1 VAPANP
7 TPGEPPSEI
16 DWQNAA
22 FDNFSGYGRDVII
35 RRIRELEL
43 QAAEHRGE
51 REFYFSLK
59 KQTLHLLRENEAMAE
74 TLTTAQAAGTEAQLG
89 RQRARALLREV
100 LDWGVVPESATIRE
114 RIKTELGLLGPLG
127 LDETFRDLRPVE
139 NRPTYAAQPGEPVVT
154 RGSRP
159 KAQGQLITDPDPI
172 AKTSHT
178 FSGNCWADIQ
188 SPQEENRCTTHKQP
202 RGDCSTCPRC
212 PACDEMF
219 K

>member
-22 FDNFSGYGRDVII
+22 LDNFSGYGRDTII

-43 QAAEHRGE
+43 RVVEHRAE
-51 REFYFSLK
+51 REFYLLLK

-100 LDWGVVPESATIRE
+100 LVSGALTTSPPTPRDLEALTD
-114 RIKTELGLLGPLG
+114 KLYKELGMLGQREQN
-127 LDETFRDLRPVE
+127 DR
-139 NRPTYAAQPGEPVVT
+139 AA
-154 RGSRP
+154 
-159 KAQGQLITDPDPI
+159 KAV
-172 AKTSHT
+172 KS
-178 FSGNCWADIQ
+178 
-188 SPQEENRCTTHKQP
+188 
-202 RGDCSTCPRC
+202 
-212 PACDEMF
+212 
-219 K
+219 